1 MKGVSMK
8 RGNPEPLTPELQAE
22 LDALAAMPDSEIDTT
37 EMPPIADW
45 SHAVRGAFYRPV
57 KRPLSLRLDADVI
70 AWFQQQGQGYQTR
83 INSALREYIARHSKE
98 SGVSR

>member
-1 MKGVSMK
+1 MK
-8 RGNPEPLTPELQAE
+8 RGNPEPLTPELKAE
-22 LDALAAMPDSEIDTT
+22 LETLAAMPDSEIDTA
-37 EMPPIADW
+37 EMPPITDW